1 VSETE
6 TSKDFTQRFTG
17 RVEAYKRFR
26 PRYPAAILEI
36 LQMTCGLTPETVV
49 ADVGAGTGMLA
60 EVFLANGNRVFA
72 IEPNAEMRAAC
83 EELENSYPKLT
94 CINGT
99 AEATGL
105 PAGSIDLVAAGRA
118 FHWFDPE
125 KSKTEFARI
134 LRGKGWVALL
144 GLGRPGAGQRP
155 MALEMER
162 IMREYGTDY
171 AALKGRYKL
180 GDRAREFFGGAL
192 EAAEIQTLTAFTWDE
207 FLGNAI
213 SLSVMPMPGE
223 PRFEAFEHALRR
235 VFEKYQSNGKLE
247 MPIECKMYF
256 GRLG

>member
-1 VSETE
+1 MSETE
-6 TSKDFTQRFTG
+6 TPKDFTQRFTG

-36 LQMTCGLTPETVV
+36 LQMKCGLTPETMV

-83 EELENSYPKLT
+83 RELEESYPKLT
-94 CINGT
+94 CIDGT

-105 PAGSIDLVAAGRA
+105 PASSIDLVAAGRA
-118 FHWFDPE
+118 FHWFDPA
-125 KSKTEFARI
+125 KSKTEFRRV
-134 LRGKGWVALL
+134 LRGESWVALL

-171 AALKGRYKL
+171 AALEDRYKL
-180 GDRAREFFGGAL
+180 GDRAREFFGGTVGS
-192 EAAEIQTLTAFTWDE
+192 AEIQTLTTFTWDE

-213 SLSVMPMPGE
+213 SLSVMPMPGD
-223 PRFEAFEHALRR
+223 PRFEAFEQALRGI
-235 VFEKYQSNGKLE
+235 FEKYQSNGKVE
-247 MPIECKMYF
+247 MPIECKMYL